1 MSEVVGAKALVDAAM
16 TQVMVRVLPRGL
28 AAGDPLVRRSDRA
41 DYQSNAALGLAKRV
55 GIAPGDLARSLADG
69 LDTLD
74 ATDLAVELSG
84 PGFLNITLADAAL
97 WQLVAARLADERM
110 GVGKPCA
117 GERTLVDYAG
127 PNIAKQLHIGHLRS
141 TVIGDALVRILT
153 HLGADVTRANHLGD
167 WGTSFGMIIQYLS
180 EHPELDLAE
189 LDLDTLD
196 ELYKAAHRPRM
207 TSDPGWI
214 PRAKARVVA
223 LQNGDEA
230 TLAVWRQLVEVS
242 TAGFQEIYQRLGVLL
257 TPEDA
262 APESFYN
269 PWLDE
274 IVAELDAKGLLT
286 ESGGAQCVFLDGFE
300 NAQGEPFPLLVRK
313 SDGGYGYAATD
324 LAAVRYRVRELKAT
338 RILYVV
344 DTRQALHLRMVFAV
358 ARKAGWL
365 PDGVEAVQV
374 PFGTILGTDGRPF
387 RSRSGVTPRL
397 KELLDDAVAGARAVV
412 AEKSADLPPEE
423 FEHVVQAAGIGAVK
437 YADLSN
443 ARVKDYVFDPERM
456 VSLTGNTSVY
466 LQYAHARTC
475 SVLGRLSDED
485 GGADPAAVDPAAPIH
500 RAERALILALDEFGG
515 VLAEVAGTL
524 EPHRLC
530 TYLFELA
537 KAFSD
542 FWQHCPVLKAEN
554 PAQRGN
560 RVALVRLTG
569 RTLAQGLDLLGIEAP
584 RRL

>member
-1 MSEVVGAKALVDAAM
+1 
-16 TQVMVRVLPRGL
+16 
-28 AAGDPLVRRSDRA
+28 
-41 DYQSNAALGLAKRV
+41 
-55 GIAPGDLARSLADG
+55 
-69 LDTLD
+69 
-74 ATDLAVELSG
+74 
-84 PGFLNITLADAAL
+84 
-97 WQLVAARLADERM
+97 VAARLADERL
-110 GVGKPCA
+110 GVGQPLEGA
-117 GERTLVDYAG
+117 RTLVDYSG
-127 PNIAKQLHIGHLRS
+127 PNIAKQLHVGHIRS

-153 HLGADVTRANHLGD
+153 HLGAEVARANHLGD
-167 WGTSFGMIIQYLS
+167 WGTSFGKLIQYLG
-180 EHPELDLAE
+180 EHAE
-189 LDLDTLD
+189 LDLEAGLD
-196 ELYKAAHRPRM
+196 LDALDNLYKAAQQQF
-207 TSDPGWI
+207 TADPEFAD
-214 PRAKARVVA
+214 RARACVVG
-223 LQNGDEA
+223 LQSGDEA
-230 TLAVWRQLVEVS
+230 ALAVWRKLIEVS
-242 TAGFQEIYQRLGVLL
+242 TAAFQDVYERLGVLL

-274 IVAELDAKGLLT
+274 IVAELDAKGLLA

-300 NAQGEPFPLLVRK
+300 NAAGEPFPLIVRK

-324 LAAVRYRVRELKAT
+324 LAAVRHRVRELKAA
-338 RILYVV
+338 RILYVI
-344 DTRQALHLRMVFAV
+344 DARQAQHLRMVFET

-365 PDGVEAVQV
+365 PDEVEVVHV

-387 RSRSGVTPRL
+387 KSRSGDTPRL

-412 AEKSADLPPEE
+412 ADKSADLPPEE
-423 FEHVVQAAGIGAVK
+423 LEHVVQAAGIGAVK

-456 VSLTGNTSVY
+456 VSLAGNTSVY
-466 LQYAHARTC
+466 LQYAHARAC
-475 SVLGRLSDED
+475 SVLGKLPPPLSDE
-485 GGADPAAVDPAAPIH
+485 AATTVDPSVPIH
-500 RAERALILALDEFGG
+500 RAERALILALDEFGT
-515 VLAEVAGTL
+515 VLAEVAETL

-542 FWQHCPVLKAEN
+542 FWQNCPVLKADDA
-554 PAQRGN
+554 AQRGN